1 MQNNNLQRILGL
13 GFGIAILV
21 GGTIGVG
28 ILRTPGEIAT
38 QINSEWLIILCW
50 LAGGAYVLLGCGAYA
65 ELATS
70 IPKAGGSY
78 NYIKRAFGDY
88 AGFVSGWFDYITNA
102 TAPAFFCI
110 VIGEYLAILFPVLE
124 PAKTAMA
131 IGFLIGF
138 SALHAIGVKSGSIV
152 QQLTSILKVV
162 FFVALVVACFLYSG
176 ATVPNP
182 AGSSHLATAGLAL
195 GFAKALQM
203 VLGTYNG
210 WYSVCFFAEEDQ
222 NPNRNIPRSLY
233 TGALI
238 VIAIYILINLAF
250 MHVMSPLA
258 MANSPLVAADVSQIV
273 FGPVGSTIVT
283 VISVFSII
291 GILNAYMMIPARI
304 LFGLGRD
311 GFFIKSAVRVN
322 KGGTPIVALLVSSVF
337 SLGLIV
343 IGSFGALFGLATF
356 TGVIVWGMAYASLI
370 RLRKTEPNLE
380 RPHKSWGHP
389 YSTVLL
395 LISTLAILVGFALSD
410 YTSLAVVV
418 LIGLASYPL
427 FRLLKRRQM
436 D

>member
-138 SALHAIGVKSGSIV
+138 S
-152 QQLTSILKVV
+152 
-162 FFVALVVACFLYSG
+162 
-176 ATVPNP
+176 
-182 AGSSHLATAGLAL
+182 
-195 GFAKALQM
+195 
-203 VLGTYNG
+203 
-210 WYSVCFFAEEDQ
+210 
-222 NPNRNIPRSLY
+222 
-233 TGALI
+233 
-238 VIAIYILINLAF
+238 
-250 MHVMSPLA
+250 
-258 MANSPLVAADVSQIV
+258 
-273 FGPVGSTIVT
+273 
-283 VISVFSII
+283 
-291 GILNAYMMIPARI
+291 
-304 LFGLGRD
+304 
-311 GFFIKSAVRVN
+311 
-322 KGGTPIVALLVSSVF
+322 
-337 SLGLIV
+337 
-343 IGSFGALFGLATF
+343 
-356 TGVIVWGMAYASLI
+356 
-370 RLRKTEPNLE
+370 
-380 RPHKSWGHP
+380 
-389 YSTVLL
+389 
-395 LISTLAILVGFALSD
+395 
-410 YTSLAVVV
+410 
-418 LIGLASYPL
+418 
-427 FRLLKRRQM
+427 
-436 D
+436 